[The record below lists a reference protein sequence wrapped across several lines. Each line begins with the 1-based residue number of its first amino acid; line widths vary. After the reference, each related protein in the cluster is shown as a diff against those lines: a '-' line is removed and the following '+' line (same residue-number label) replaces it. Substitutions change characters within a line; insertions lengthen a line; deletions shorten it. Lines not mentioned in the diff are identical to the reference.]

1 MGSKPPVTRPRSLKP
16 KPKPEVP
23 LGFPWGALNWLL
35 LGAGALL
42 LVVGYVLLSKGSL
55 TLAPIL
61 LVSAYCVF
69 LPASLLVR
77 AGATSER
84 AEGGVPVVPAEAGA
98 SPVAGPMA
106 PNIAGQ
112 S

>member
-35 LGAGALL
+35 LGAGVLL
-42 LVVGYVLLSKGSL
+42 LVVGYVTLSKGSL

-61 LVSAYCVF
+61 LVSGYCVF

-77 AGATSER
+77 ADAASDRQE
-84 AEGGVPVVPAEAGA
+84 AGVLAVPAGA
-98 SPVAGPMA
+98 EPA
-106 PNIAGQ
+106 PAPDDVRR